1 MQYNSFEELN
11 VYKNAILLRQEMR
24 KLALT
29 FPPEE
34 KYQLTD
40 QLIRSTRKCPAQIAE
55 GHGRYHHQENIQYC
69 RIARGSLYE
78 TIDHL
83 ICAKECVYITNEY
96 LEIKKGQ
103 ITTLIKMINGYIRFL
118 NNEKKK

>member
-1 MQYNSFEELN
+1 MYYKSFEEFN
-11 VYKNAILLRQEMR
+11 VYKKAIIVRKEMR
-24 KLALT
+24 KLALS
-29 FPPEE
+29 FPSEE

-55 GHGRYHHQENIQYC
+55 GHGRYHYQENIQYC

-83 ICAKECVYITNEY
+83 ICANECDYMNNDVLKKQKE
-96 LEIKKGQ
+96 L
-103 ITTLIKMINGYIRFL
+103 
-118 NNEKKK
+118 